1 MTLKSDVPVT
11 FKMHPVKCRVAGI
24 AFQLP
29 PEEVTDWD
37 DCLCTVKW
45 VEDATRGPAAAAVWP
60 VKKKVR
66 SAIAKANRASTKR
79 IADGSRPA
87 GSAAPASSCCLIH
100 P

>member
-24 AFQLP
+24 TFQLP
-29 PEEVTDWD
+29 PDEVADWH
-37 DCLCTVKW
+37 DCLRTVHW
-45 VEDATRGPAAAAVWP
+45 VEDTTRGPVAPGRWLLR
-60 VKKKVR
+60 KKVR

-79 IADGSRPA
+79 VADGSRPA
-87 GSAAPASSCCLIH
+87 GSAAPASSCRLIH